1 MDDHHEKACGQ
12 DHQADHCG
20 CGHAHRQEI
29 SHSPIEADMVK
40 RIYILE
46 NLGCANCAAKMESK
60 IRTLPGVGEATIV
73 FPTKQLRLTARNPE
87 KLLPQIRKICADIEP
102 QVVVTEQKPSHK
114 EEQEQHS
121 REWLELVLGGGMFLL
136 GILVPLQWLRL
147 AAFVVGYLILG
158 GRVLLEAGKNLGKG
172 QVFDEN
178 FLMSVAT
185 LGAFAI
191 GEYPEALGVM
201 LFYRVG
207 EFFEHKAVERSRS
220 QILAAIDLRPETV
233 NRIRGDATEQI
244 PAEDAVPGD
253 WLLIRPGDRIPLD
266 GLILWGNSRL
276 DTAPITG
283 EPVPVAVKTGDRILS
298 GCVNGSGQL
307 VMKVEK
313 PLSQSM
319 VSRILDCVENAAA
332 SKPKLDRFITRFA
345 RVYTPVVLICALLT
359 AVVPSLAT
367 GNWSYWVYTALSFLV
382 MSCPCALVLSV
393 PLAFFSG
400 IGLGSRKGIL
410 FKGGASL
417 EALCKLKAVVMDKTG
432 TLTKGEFKVQQ
443 ITSFG
448 ELTSTQLLQL
458 CAGCEMYST
467 HPIGVSILAA
477 AREQGLV
484 VEKPVTVEEISGK
497 GIAATMQGRQVLCGN
512 RQLMEA
518 YGVALDAD
526 VQDAQVFLAVDGKA
540 EGSIRIADGIKE
552 DAFVAVAELKKLG
565 LHTAILTGDTAE
577 GARQVAQELEIP
589 EVHAGLLPQQKLEA
603 LQQIRSNHGAVMFVG
618 DGINDAPVLA
628 GADVGAAMGSGA
640 DAALEAADAV
650 FMTSTAASI
659 PEAVRIAR
667 QTYRIAVQN
676 VAFALAVKLAVMA
689 LGLAGFANMWLA
701 VFADSGVA
709 LLCVLNSIR
718 ILYKERKDHDGTK

>member
-1 MDDHHEKACGQ
+1 ME
-12 DHQADHCG
+12 
-20 CGHAHRQEI
+20 
-29 SHSPIEADMVK
+29 K

-46 NLGCANCAAKMESK
+46 NLGCANCAAKMEAK
-60 IRTLPGVGEATIV
+60 IRVLPGVEEAIIV
-73 FPTKQLRLTARNPE
+73 FPTKQLRLTAEHHEN
-87 KLLPQIRKICADIEP
+87 LLPQIQKICADIES
-102 QVVVTEQKPSHK
+102 QVVVKAQRPRQQQ
-114 EEQEQHS
+114 EEEHS
-121 REWLELVLGGGMFLL
+121 REWLELAVGGCLFFAGML
-136 GILVPLQWLRL
+136 IPLQWLKL
-147 AAFVVGYLILG
+147 AVFVVGYLILG
-158 GRVLLEAGKNLGKG
+158 GRVLLEAAKNLGKG
-172 QVFDEN
+172 HVFDEN

-207 EFFEHKAVERSRS
+207 EFFEQKAVARSRN
-220 QILAAIDLRPETV
+220 QIMEAIDMRPETV
-233 NRIRGDATEQI
+233 IRIRGDATEQI
-244 PAEDAVPGD
+244 PAEDACPGE

-266 GLILWGNSRL
+266 GLILWGESRL

-319 VSRILDCVENAAA
+319 VSRILDSVENAAA
-332 SKPKLDRFITRFA
+332 SKPRLDRFITRFA
-345 RVYTPVVLICALLT
+345 RVYTPVVLAAALLT
-359 AVVPSLAT
+359 AVVPSLVT
-367 GNWSYWVYTALSFLV
+367 GEWNYWVYTALSFLV

-400 IGLGSRKGIL
+400 IGVGSRKGIL

-417 EALCKLKAVVMDKTG
+417 EALCKLKAVAMDKTG
-432 TLTKGEFKVQQ
+432 TLTKGEFKVQE
-443 ITSFG
+443 ITTFG
-448 ELTSTQLLQL
+448 GYTRQKLLQL
-458 CAGCEMYST
+458 CAGCELHST
-467 HPIGVSILAA
+467 HPIGVSILAEA
-477 AREQGLV
+477 KEQGLEP
-484 VEKPVTVEEISGK
+484 EKTQALQEIPGQ
-497 GIAATMQGRQVLCGN
+497 GILATIGGQQVLCGN
-512 RQLMEA
+512 RQLLKNH
-518 YGVALDAD
+518 GVALEETIPE
-526 VQDAQVFLAVDGKA
+526 AQVYLAVNGKA
-540 EGSIRIADGIKE
+540 EGCIRIADGIKE
-552 DAFVAVAELKKLG
+552 DARAAVEELEKLG
-565 LHTAILTGDTAE
+565 LHTAILTGDTEA
-577 GARQVAQELEIP
+577 GARQVARELGIR

-603 LQQIRSNHGAVMFVG
+603 LRQIRDNFGGVMFVG

-650 FMTSTAASI
+650 FMTSVVSSI

-667 QTYRIAVQN
+667 QTYRVAMQN
-676 VAFALAVKLAVMA
+676 VVVA
-689 LGLAGFANMWLA
+689 LGIKLIVMVLGLLGYANMWLA

-718 ILYKERKDHDGTK
+718 ILYKGRKRYDRTK